1 MSLREVRIPDL
12 GDATEVEVIEICV
25 AVGQELEADDAL
37 IVIESDKAS
46 MEVPAPQAGVVV
58 SIKSQLGDQVQTDD
72 LILTMEVALEE
83 EPSTVKVE
91 EPAPQEQAPSDVPI
105 VEQVAVTPEPIE
117 EVGEVS
123 EELLE
128 VRVQDI
134 GEAKDVVIID
144 ILVKEGDDVEADDP
158 LVVVESDKAS
168 MEIVAP
174 AKGTIESLPVQLEQ
188 PIEEG
193 TLVAVIRAMIV
204 SKVDSPTT
212 QTSEPTPQVPTPTP
226 ARPEPTETVQSPI
239 RSLPDGKADSRHIYA
254 GPAVRRLARELGV
267 DLTKVN
273 GSGSKGRITK
283 DDVHAYV
290 KAILTSGVQQG
301 SLPEVKYPDFTKFGE
316 VELQPMSR
324 MRSVG
329 AENLVRSW
337 LNVVHVTQFDTT
349 DVTDLEAKRKQ
360 LNEDSLAKG
369 ESTKLTPLPFIIRA
383 CALTLKAYPQFNAS
397 IHPSLTQLILKKYM
411 HMGFAVDTDEG
422 LIVPVI
428 RDVLDKDLYELSNE
442 VATLSDAARRRRLRP
457 DQISGATFT
466 ISSLGRLGGTGFAPV
481 VNAPEVGILGVA
493 RMETRPVWNG
503 ESFEP
508 RSILPI
514 SLSYDHRAINGAE
527 AGRFLQAVCQR
538 IADVSDY

>member
-1 MSLREVRIPDL
+1 
-12 GDATEVEVIEICV
+12 
-25 AVGQELEADDAL
+25 
-37 IVIESDKAS
+37 
-46 MEVPAPQAGVVV
+46 
-58 SIKSQLGDQVQTDD
+58 
-72 LILTMEVALEE
+72 
-83 EPSTVKVE
+83 
-91 EPAPQEQAPSDVPI
+91 
-105 VEQVAVTPEPIE
+105 
-117 EVGEVS
+117 
-123 EELLE
+123 
-128 VRVQDI
+128 
-134 GEAKDVVIID
+134 
-144 ILVKEGDDVEADDP
+144 
-158 LVVVESDKAS
+158 
-168 MEIVAP
+168 
-174 AKGTIESLPVQLEQ
+174 
-188 PIEEG
+188 
-193 TLVAVIRAMIV
+193 
-204 SKVDSPTT
+204 
-212 QTSEPTPQVPTPTP
+212 
-226 ARPEPTETVQSPI
+226 
-239 RSLPDGKADSRHIYA
+239 